1 MAKPQKSD
9 YEKTQTI
16 LSGWKN
22 IRPNKS
28 FAGLTLAE
36 FEQRISPI
44 KTTRDDVTER
54 EDLLKAAI
62 NARDAADKAAFAEA
76 QLVVNSVRSDR
87 HEGED
92 GELYEAMGYVRK
104 SERKTGL
111 SRKARVA
118 ETTAKA

>member
-9 YEKTQTI
+9 YEKTKTI
-16 LSGWKN
+16 LAGWKN

-36 FEQRISPI
+36 FEKRINPI
-44 KTTRDDVTER
+44 NTTRTDVTEK
-54 EDLLKAAI
+54 ENLLKAAI
-62 NARDAADKAAFAEA
+62 NAREAADKAAFAEA
-76 QLVVNSVRSDR
+76 QLVVNAVKADR
-87 HEGED
+87 AEGED

-111 SRKARVA
+111 SRKAKTVA
-118 ETTAKA
+118 AAKA